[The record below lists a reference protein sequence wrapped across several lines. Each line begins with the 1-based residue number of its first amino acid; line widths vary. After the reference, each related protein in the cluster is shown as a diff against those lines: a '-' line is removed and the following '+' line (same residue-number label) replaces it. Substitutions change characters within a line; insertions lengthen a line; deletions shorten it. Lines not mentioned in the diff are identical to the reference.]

1 MSFIALHGAIRGA
14 AHKACG
20 TMCQDAAISW
30 VSEDGTV
37 VVGAVADGHGDPICI
52 RSDIGSGLAADV
64 AIQSLRNLSGCSF
77 EECRQ
82 TGGRVAEAIVSQWVG
97 LVSEDLQNYP
107 IGEDELEGLDANV
120 INYWLRT
127 SPTHLYGTTL
137 VAFLVTPSMC
147 FIVQQGDGCCAVLLP
162 DGRIWNPVPPDDR
175 CTGNVTLCQEVSDD
189 LTALSP
195 KALKT
200 TLFHP
205 VYAHFGERIPREEA
219 LKELGLEDGKKNLL
233 FFGLI
238 RDYKGLDILLEAFGK
253 LDDSYNLIVAGEPYG
268 SFSKYEAI
276 INSSPAKDRIKLFT
290 RYIKDS
296 EVKYFF
302 SASDLAVLPYRSA
315 TQSGISAISW
325 HFEVPMVVTD
335 VGGLKQSIGD
345 SGTGLV
351 AEKPDP
357 DLVAAEI
364 KRFFSDKNIQTLCV
378 NSIKAEKERL
388 SWKTFAKK
396 LLEFS
401 DNLYKLI

>member
-1 MSFIALHGAIRGA
+1 MRIALLSCFYPFRGGISQFNASLYLELGKEHTVKAFNFKRQYPDFLFPGKTQYVTKDDDAVPIESDSLLDTANPFSYIKTYKAIRA
-14 AHKACG
+14 WNPEIVI
-20 TMCQDAAISW
+20 ISYW
-30 VSEDGTV
+30 MSWF
-37 VVGAVADGHGDPICI
+37 AP
-52 RSDIGSGLAADV
+52 
-64 AIQSLRNLSGCSF
+64 SLGWIARRLKKRCKVISILHNVIPHEPRFFDSPLTKYFLSG
-77 EECRQ
+77 
-82 TGGRVAEAIVSQWVG
+82 
-97 LVSEDLQNYP
+97 
-107 IGEDELEGLDANV
+107 
-120 INYWLRT
+120 
-127 SPTHLYGTTL
+127 
-137 VAFLVTPSMC
+137 
-147 FIVQQGDGCCAVLLP
+147 
-162 DGRIWNPVPPDDR
+162 

-296 EVKYFF
+296 EVKLFF